1 MKALNNKPVKSLLAI
16 LATFTGTVSMLTA
29 TVSAPAA
36 AATTERLFA
45 CSAPDVYVE
54 VSRLNNGN
62 LRYTAYNIPS
72 TLQRP
77 SLILNGGT
85 VRRNENGEQVYRFR
99 SGNYLYAAVQ
109 DTGYGR
115 VLVYKNNRLIA
126 TKYCGD
132 V

>member
-1 MKALNNKPVKSLLAI
+1 MKALNSKSAKSLWGI
-16 LATFTGTVSMLTA
+16 LATLTGAASMLAA
-29 TVSAPAA
+29 TVGAPATA
-36 AATTERLFA
+36 AVTERVFA

-54 VSRLNNGN
+54 VSRLNNRT

-77 SLILNGGT
+77 SLILNNGT
-85 VRRNENGEQVYRFR
+85 VKRNENGDPVYRFR
-99 SGNYLYAAVQ
+99 SGSYLYAAVQ

>member
-1 MKALNNKPVKSLLAI
+1 MKALNNKSTKSLWGI
-16 LATFTGTVSMLTA
+16 LATVTGTASLLTA
-29 TVSAPAA
+29 TVGAPAT
-36 AATTERLFA
+36 AATTERVFA

-54 VSRLNNGN
+54 VSRLNNGK
-62 LRYTAYNIPS
+62 LIYTAYNIPT

-77 SLILNGGT
+77 SLILNNGT
-85 VRRNENGEQVYRFR
+85 VRRNENGYPVYRFT

>member
-1 MKALNNKPVKSLLAI
+1 MKTLNSKPAKSLLGI
-16 LATFTGTVSMLTA
+16 LATVTGAVSMLAA
-29 TVSAPAA
+29 TLGAPAS
-36 AATTERLFA
+36 AATTERVFA

-54 VSRLNNGN
+54 VSRLYNGN

-77 SLILNGGT
+77 SLILNNGT
-85 VRRNENGEQVYRFR
+85 VRRNENGDPVYRFR

>member
-1 MKALNNKPVKSLLAI
+1 MKALNSKIAKSLLGI
-16 LATFTGTVSMLTA
+16 LATVTGTTAMLTA
-29 TVSAPAA
+29 TSGLPAA
-36 AATTERLFA
+36 AANAKAVFS
-45 CSAPDVYVE
+45 CSASDVYVE
-54 VSRLNNGN
+54 VSRLNNGK
-62 LRYTAYNIPS
+62 LIYTAYNIPT

-77 SLILNGGT
+77 SLILNNGT
-85 VRRNENGEQVYRFR
+85 VRRNENGDPVYRFR

>member
-1 MKALNNKPVKSLLAI
+1 MKALNNKSTKSLLGI
-16 LATFTGTVSMLTA
+16 LATLTGAASILTA
-29 TVSAPAA
+29 TLGAPATA
-36 AATTERLFA
+36 ASSEPVFS
-45 CSAPDVYVE
+45 CSAPDVYVQ
-54 VSRLNNGN
+54 VSRLYNGK
-62 LRYTAYNIPS
+62 LQYQAYNIPT

-77 SLILNGGT
+77 SLILNNGT
-85 VRRNENGEQVYRFR
+85 VRRNENGDPVYRFR

>member
-1 MKALNNKPVKSLLAI
+1 MKALNSKTAKSLLGI
-16 LATFTGTVSMLTA
+16 LATATGTASMLAA
-29 TVSAPAA
+29 TSGVPAA
-36 AATTERLFA
+36 AANAKAVFS

-62 LRYTAYNIPS
+62 LIYTAYNIPT

-77 SLILNGGT
+77 SLILNNGT
-85 VRRNENGEQVYRFR
+85 VRRNENGDPVYRFR
-99 SGNYLYAAVQ
+99 SGNFLYAAVQ